1 MEELRLKLI
10 EDCNNSRLTPEALL
24 FVVRDVYRDVT
35 EIYNR
40 WMKQQKEDAAAG
52 PEPVK
57 AAPAEGE

>member
-24 FVVRDVYRDVT
+24 FVVKDVYRDVAD
-35 EIYNR
+35 IYNK
-40 WMKQQKEDAAAG
+40 WIAQQKENAAADS
-52 PEPVK
+52 ESVK